1 MYVEKYTNI
10 DYLEYELDLYN
21 LKDQQRRN
29 KQEDVINKL
38 KQQDQQRQKEEI
50 YEEEGEADPGMYDE
64 MRNQRQ
70 GFGANAGK
78 GFGNQETGGLQPH
91 DEDESD
97 DEDVEDDGDEE
108 GIDEDED
115 DEEASDHNF

>member
-1 MYVEKYTNI
+1 MEADLERFYGMYVEKYTNI

-50 YEEEGEADPGMYDE
+50 YEEEGEQDGAGMYDE

-70 GFGANAGK
+70 GFGANQFK
-78 GFGNQETGGLQPH
+78 GGDQETG
-91 DEDESD
+91 
-97 DEDVEDDGDEE
+97 
-108 GIDEDED
+108 
-115 DEEASDHNF
+115 